1 MNLLYSN
8 TNNRNLLKKLSIEE
22 IFLMNLPDNV
32 ILSILN
38 ISIYEAIINKN
49 YELLYNGIYTYS
61 HLQNL
66 NRQHLKG
73 FDFTNFIECLI
84 FNENEYIGIINWK
97 EYVVKQFME
106 NYKEQMNGKFDS
118 ELLEVLNKTISLE
131 NGIENNF
138 NNLVKL
144 HSKCQWLT
152 KGLYRECN
160 LINYMPIYLIGIYK
174 FIDKKIKIE
183 TKNEYFIEFINYLDT
198 NKKMENKLVYKFTG
212 EIDFLN
218 KILDKEYNNK
228 IK

>member
-1 MNLLYSN
+1 M
-8 TNNRNLLKKLSIEE
+8 
-22 IFLMNLPDNV
+22 
-32 ILSILN
+32 
-38 ISIYEAIINKN
+38 
-49 YELLYNGIYTYS
+49 YNGIYTYS
-61 HLQNL
+61 HLRNL
-66 NRQHLKG
+66 NCQHLKG

-106 NYKEQMNGKFDS
+106 NYKEQMNEKFDS
-118 ELLEVLNKTISLE
+118 ELLEILNKTISLE

-152 KGLYRECN
+152 KGWYRECN

-174 FIDKKIKIE
+174 FIDKKINIE

-198 NKKMENKLVYKFTG
+198 NKNMENKLVYKFTG
-212 EIDFLN
+212 KIDFLN